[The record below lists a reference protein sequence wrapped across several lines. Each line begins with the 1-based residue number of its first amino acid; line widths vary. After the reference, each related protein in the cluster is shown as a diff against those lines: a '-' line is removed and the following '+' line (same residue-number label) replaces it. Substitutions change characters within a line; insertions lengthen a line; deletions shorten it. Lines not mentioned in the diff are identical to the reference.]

1 MPKSKVIGIKAD
13 SETVEKFD
21 KIQKDSNKEWLEE
34 NVNKEINKKLIAL
47 PDLEEPEKFITIP
60 STEYEFLSLNTGAIK
75 HANFIFERIVK
86 RSECE

>member
-47 PDLEEPEKFITIP
+47 PD
-60 STEYEFLSLNTGAIK
+60 
-75 HANFIFERIVK
+75 
-86 RSECE
+86 